1 MDKEY
6 YKKLLEKQH
15 YSFVGEHSAVKTC
28 TWTKKS
34 LKDEG
39 VCYKQQFYG
48 INSHRCVQISVTVN
62 FCDLSCVYC
71 WRDRF
76 NFPFEK
82 IDEPK
87 EVIEKSILAQR
98 KLLSGLGGFEKL
110 NKGKFKQAQNPIH
123 FAISLTGETL
133 YYPKLSELIK
143 ELKKRNMSSF
153 VVTNGQLPK
162 VLEKLEPPTQL
173 YISIDSPNEQL
184 HNKICMPEKK
194 DSWQRL
200 MKSLE
205 IMKKLKKKTRTTL
218 RLTMVKDYNMVHP
231 EQYAK
236 LIEKADPLFVEVK
249 AYMFVGA
256 SRERLSIENMPRHH
270 EIKTFAEEIC
280 RHCDY
285 KIIDEHSPSR
295 VALLMKEDFPE
306 RIMKF

>member
-1 MDKEY
+1 MDKEH

-110 NKGKFKQAQNPIH
+110 NKGK
-123 FAISLTGETL
+123 
-133 YYPKLSELIK
+133 
-143 ELKKRNMSSF
+143 
-153 VVTNGQLPK
+153 
-162 VLEKLEPPTQL
+162 
-173 YISIDSPNEQL
+173 
-184 HNKICMPEKK
+184 
-194 DSWQRL
+194 
-200 MKSLE
+200 
-205 IMKKLKKKTRTTL
+205 
-218 RLTMVKDYNMVHP
+218 
-231 EQYAK
+231 
-236 LIEKADPLFVEVK
+236 
-249 AYMFVGA
+249 
-256 SRERLSIENMPRHH
+256 
-270 EIKTFAEEIC
+270 
-280 RHCDY
+280 
-285 KIIDEHSPSR
+285 
-295 VALLMKEDFPE
+295 
-306 RIMKF
+306 